1 MKKRGAEAKTAF
13 LRCKV
18 SRGMFSTER
27 GVLVELPGGRKVS
40 ALVDKRSV
48 LVSRDPRTGEEVE
61 GRVKVSVLETKKD
74 SALVDLPQPGL
85 TEGPRL
91 RVPKTL
97 IEKSSRDSQ

>member
-1 MKKRGAEAKTAF
+1 MRKKGFEAKTAL

-18 SRGMFSTER
+18 SQGMFSNER

-40 ALVDKRSV
+40 ALVDKSSV
-48 LVSRDPRTGEEVE
+48 LVAQDPRTGEEVD
-61 GRVKVSVLETKKD
+61 GQVKVCVLETKKD

-91 RVPKTL
+91 RVPKDL
-97 IEKSSRDSQ
+97 IEKSNRDSQ

>member
-1 MKKRGAEAKTAF
+1 MKKRGSEAKTAL

-18 SRGMFSTER
+18 SQGMFSTER
-27 GVLVELPGGRKVS
+27 GVLVELPDGRRVS
-40 ALVDKRSV
+40 TLVDKSSV
-48 LVSRDPRTGEEVE
+48 LVSRDPQTGEEVD

-91 RVPKTL
+91 RVPKAL
-97 IEKSSRDSQ
+97 IERNDRDSQ